1 MSHSIRLAKWFAFIV
16 ALIVLSAS
24 LDARLADVPPFTPNV
39 VDAAGVLSAEEVQE
53 INNALQV
60 VRERADI
67 WGAVLI
73 VEALGEDS
81 IEELAERA
89 FNQWGIGEKGKDNG
103 LLLVLAMK
111 DRRSRFEV
119 GYGLEGDLPDLYARR
134 ALDDVLRP
142 YMRQGEVKTAVIM
155 AFSYLA
161 GIKSKDPIF
170 GSDRIDAHIASQKA
184 QADADELDVAAGFR
198 GLIAYLLCLWFLG
211 PVVKLRNLR
220 RARRLEENHAEY
232 RVEDD
237 DALNRGKLGWRYLLF
252 GNGTVG
258 LILKPFLSVNPGV
271 FIWVGCAA
279 LPFLYIVAWV
289 LTALAGLLYVSRSGR
304 KYLSVESYDAWL
316 EKERAANREV
326 VEKGYKNEVRPGV
339 FEFTPAWYSSSEY
352 KASRSS
358 SSGFSSGSRSGSSSG
373 GGRSG
378 GGGAS
383 SSW

>member
-1 MSHSIRLAKWFAFIV
+1 
-16 ALIVLSAS
+16 
-24 LDARLADVPPFTPNV
+24 
-39 VDAAGVLSAEEVQE
+39 
-53 INNALQV
+53 
-60 VRERADI
+60 
-67 WGAVLI
+67 
-73 VEALGEDS
+73 
-81 IEELAERA
+81 
-89 FNQWGIGEKGKDNG
+89 
-103 LLLVLAMK
+103 
-111 DRRSRFEV
+111 
-119 GYGLEGDLPDLYARR
+119 
-134 ALDDVLRP
+134 
-142 YMRQGEVKTAVIM
+142 
-155 AFSYLA
+155 
-161 GIKSKDPIF
+161 
-170 GSDRIDAHIASQKA
+170 
-184 QADADELDVAAGFR
+184 R
-198 GLIAYLLCLWFLG
+198 GLIPYLLCLWFLG
-211 PVVKLRNLR
+211 AVVKLRNLR

-316 EKERAANREV
+316 EKERAANREM
-326 VEKGYKNEVRPGV
+326 VEKGYKNEVRPGG